1 MDVIGKIRQL
11 MDARG
16 WSVYHFSQECG
27 LPEATIG
34 NIYRRGTVPT
44 IGTLEIM
51 CRGLGIT
58 LSQFFAEGEMVEL
71 TPDLKEV
78 FDLWMDMTPE
88 QHAAAK
94 EILTSIKKL

>member
-16 WSVYHFSQECG
+16 WSVYRFSQECG

-88 QHAAAK
+88 QHEAAK